1 VSQERRPLGSFLEHS
16 ESEEALQRVW
26 RNVQR
31 RRAQKSVGWVP
42 VLVALVALSGLVLT
56 SVLVFSNTK
65 DATGALRDNTGRAPS
80 LMQSGAPRTTT
91 LSDGSRVEIG
101 ADSALEVLENDGD
114 AFVCALRQGKAT
126 FDVVPGGPRR
136 WRIEAGIVTIEVV
149 GTRFLVDRKAGAVTV
164 EVERGAVLVRGQSV
178 RDGVQKLSA
187 GARLEVV
194 PPPVAS
200 SEVPSPPPAAVVP
213 KSAASALGGPG
224 VESRGA
230 PSAESA
236 TTDFLAIAD
245 RQRREG
251 DLKGAI
257 QTLKLAMERDSDG
270 TRGAIAAFTLGKLLL
285 DGVGQPVEAQAAFRA
300 CLKRSPPS
308 AVAEDALARLVE
320 AQSRSGARDAARASA
335 QEYERRYPNG
345 PRLSDVR
352 RWAGI
357 E

>member
-1 VSQERRPLGSFLEHS
+1 
-16 ESEEALQRVW
+16 
-26 RNVQR
+26 
-31 RRAQKSVGWVP
+31 
-42 VLVALVALSGLVLT
+42 
-56 SVLVFSNTK
+56 
-65 DATGALRDNTGRAPS
+65 
-80 LMQSGAPRTTT
+80 M
-91 LSDGSRVEIG
+91 
-101 ADSALEVLENDGD
+101 
-114 AFVCALRQGKAT
+114 
-126 FDVVPGGPRR
+126 
-136 WRIEAGIVTIEVV
+136 
-149 GTRFLVDRKAGAVTV
+149 
-164 EVERGAVLVRGQSV
+164 
-178 RDGVQKLSA
+178 
-187 GARLEVV
+187 EVV

-200 SEVPSPPPAAVVP
+200 SEVPSPPPAAVMP
-213 KSAASALGGPG
+213 KSAASAPGGPG
-224 VESRGA
+224 VEGRGA

-300 CLKRSPPS
+300 CLRRSPPS

-335 QEYERRYPNG
+335 REYERRYPNG